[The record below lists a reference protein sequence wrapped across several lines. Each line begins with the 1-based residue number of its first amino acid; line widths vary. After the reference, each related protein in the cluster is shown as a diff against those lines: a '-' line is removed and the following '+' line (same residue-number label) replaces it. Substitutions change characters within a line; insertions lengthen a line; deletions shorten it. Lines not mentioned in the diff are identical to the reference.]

1 MLVETKT
8 AVSLFSDA
16 KPHLLVSRLLSK
28 DLLKAPEMCMF
39 KKGKK
44 NANNWVRA
52 LLPPGEEILV
62 SSISTTTDL
71 LRCCST
77 SSSPFSSM
85 LLPAALRTAGQGTT
99 PCSSTWA
106 QGTHVQL
113 AGHHGTACPLQGTHL
128 GPSPAPA
135 ADFYD
140 IQNHFRNVQFAWN
153 GPKLRSHEVKTQAS
167 SPSAVAAFQI
177 TLPSL
182 IPKW

>member
-28 DLLKAPEMCMF
+28 DLLKASEMCMF
-39 KKGKK
+39 KKGEKK
-44 NANNWVRA
+44 MQITKSPSATWWRNSGF
-52 LLPPGEEILV
+52 LHFHHP
-62 SSISTTTDL
+62 SHL
-71 LRCCST
+71 LRC
-77 SSSPFSSM
+77 SSSPLSSI
-85 LLPAALRTAGQGTT
+85 LSPAALRTAGQGTT

-113 AGHHGTACPLQGTHL
+113 AGHHGTACPLEGTHL

-135 ADFYD
+135 TDFYD

-167 SPSAVAAFQI
+167 SRSAVAAFQI